1 MPADDEAEVKVGDKT
16 MLTTKAIL
24 PARFTDLMIAIR
36 F

>member
-1 MPADDEAEVKVGDKT
+1 MPADADAEVKVSDKT